1 MRLITTSTDMDSRI
15 LSVIHEVDHLE
26 EQEEDEKEQ
35 EEEEEEEE
43 EINNEYN
50 SQEISSS
57 LKTNQLNSVSLSTS
71 LSDPPDRALNQKF
84 HIAALTGSLNLL
96 QELLT
101 KYHLPIDC
109 RDKENSTALLLSCA
123 RGHYSCA
130 DYLLSN
136 GADSNARRITGAS
149 PLYFAA
155 SYHHTRIVDLLLNK
169 YKAIVDLSTFDGS
182 TSLHVACERGFTDI
196 VQLLINSQA
205 NINAKMNDGTT
216 AIMLA
221 CQNGHL
227 SLVQM
232 LMSTGK
238 CNVSM
243 QRLDGVTPLFL
254 IVQYGQEKIFD
265 YFIDNINNIEDAID
279 LAREDGA
286 TPLFK
291 ACQKGY
297 DSLVNKLLK
306 FKPNVGLLK
315 NGESCLHAATM
326 FNHASIVRTLLDNG
340 ANPLLNNWEGMTA
353 VDLAKEAQL
362 KDILDI
368 LMKTLTTKLSEHG
381 RQYLLHKSTRRSDAD
396 FNLEL
401 IENEDDDEWRL
412 YKSLKSAAELE
423 RFEEEIEQIPILP
436 DLPTKGKQTNKIRQ
450 ILTNKPHRY
459 HSTPIS

>member
-1 MRLITTSTDMDSRI
+1 MDSRI
-15 LSVIHEVDHLE
+15 LSVIHEIDHLE
-26 EQEEDEKEQ
+26 EDDENEDG
-35 EEEEEEEE
+35 EEEEEEEQ
-43 EINNEYN
+43 ITNQHN
-50 SQEISSS
+50 SQTISSS
-57 LKTNQLNSVSLSTS
+57 SKKNQLYSQSPYSSSSSN
-71 LSDPPDRALNQKF
+71 PPDRILNQKF
-84 HIAALTGSLNLL
+84 HIAALTGNLNLL

-101 KYHLPIDC
+101 KSHLPIDC

-123 RGHYSCA
+123 RGHYSCV
-130 DYLLSN
+130 DYLLKN
-136 GADSNARRITGAS
+136 GADPNARRITGAS

-155 SYHHTRIVDLLLNK
+155 SYHHTRIVELLLNT
-169 YKAIVDLSTFDGS
+169 YKAIVNLSTFDGS
-182 TSLHVACERGFTDI
+182 TSLHVACERGFTDV

-227 SLVQM
+227 SLVDM
-232 LMSTGK
+232 LIATGK
-238 CNVSM
+238 CDVSI

-265 YFIDNINNIEDAID
+265 YFIDFIDNIKDTID

-297 DSLVNKLLK
+297 NSLVNKLLK
-306 FKPNVGLLK
+306 FKPDLGILR

-326 FNHASIVRTLLDNG
+326 FNHASIVRSLIDNG

-368 LMKTLTTKLSEHG
+368 LMKSLATKLSEHG

-401 IENEDDDEWRL
+401 IENEDDDEWKL

-423 RFEEEIEQIPILP
+423 RLEEEIEQIPILP
-436 DLPTKGKQTNKIRQ
+436 NLPTTKGKQTNTRQQ
-450 ILTNKPHRY
+450 ILSNKPHRY
-459 HSTPIS
+459 HSRPLS